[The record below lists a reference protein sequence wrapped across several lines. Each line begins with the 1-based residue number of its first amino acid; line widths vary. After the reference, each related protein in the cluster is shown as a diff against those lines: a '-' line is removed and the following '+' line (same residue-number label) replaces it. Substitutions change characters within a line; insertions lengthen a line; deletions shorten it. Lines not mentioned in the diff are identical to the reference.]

1 VVVLAA
7 KLKNNCAEQYN
18 IVKAAFLELADV
30 LIPDGIEQC
39 IAEGATSIIVLPYFL
54 NSGRHVVEDI
64 PNIIN
69 TCKSQH
75 PTIEI
80 NLAAHLGASP
90 LMVELL
96 VSSTNTIKA
105 V

>member
-1 VVVLAA
+1 MSP
-7 KLKNNCAEQYN
+7 E
-18 IVKAAFLELADV
+18 
-30 LIPDGIEQC
+30 P
-39 IAEGATSIIVLPYFL
+39 
-54 NSGRHVVEDI
+54 HVVEDI

-80 NLAAHLGASP
+80 SLADHLGASP

-96 VSSTNTIKA
+96 VSSANTMKA
-105 V
+105 I